1 MGTIRF
7 EKTLRTSDVNEPEMG
22 PACCGCG
29 LSYDGNYECL
39 LPFERPDKYCG
50 ATWFPSENCPMKG
63 RPEGEMQIQ
72 IEISPAGSPTREEL
86 IESVRALALCG
97 TFDAKGNPI
106 VCAPNIGKWMQ
117 ASILCK
123 RFLGN
128 PSSKT
133 PQPAD
138 QKCSTSVLDR
148 ENPPDSGDA

>member
-1 MGTIRF
+1 MKTIRVLG
-7 EKTLRTSDVNEPEMG
+7 EIKKSWL
-22 PACCGCG
+22 
-29 LSYDGNYECL
+29 DGNLYPVRQMGSFEEYRDS
-39 LPFERPDKYCG
+39 LPPDG
-50 ATWFPSENCPMKG
+50 TP
-63 RPEGEMQIQ
+63 IQ

-106 VCAPNIGKWMQ
+106 VCAPNIGEWMQ

-138 QKCSTSVLDR
+138 QKCSTSVLYR